1 VVGLRLKAA
10 EAGHARRRRG
20 QLALVGVIVLAST
33 LIALIS
39 LYELQPKVAYE
50 RGHLQAAQLVHLA
63 RACMASGGCD
73 RAKLAQLVQRLNQL
87 NQSYPLRMYNAT
99 VRRAPNPGLVSL
111 QGGSITVANTTVF
124 EIETLQTVFTGS
136 PEQVVV
142 EVRVVSAE
150 TGRRYSKTVGEETYT
165 MVEVRV
171 TYAHS
176 YSSPFFNVTLCPTL
190 RALDSVAD
198 LKRLSGCEWLLG
210 APLELSQPV
219 DINAPPGIG
228 VKGFRYELK
237 DEFSV
242 PVLVLFRR

>member
-1 VVGLRLKAA
+1 LRLKAA

-20 QLALVGVIVLAST
+20 QLALIGVIVLAST
-33 LIALIS
+33 LIALLS
-39 LYELQPKVAYE
+39 LYELQPRVAYE

-63 RACMASGGCD
+63 RACMASGGCT
-73 RAKLAQLVQRLNQL
+73 REKLAQLVQRLYQL
-87 NQSYPLRMYNAT
+87 NGTYPLRVYVT
-99 VRRAPNPGLVSL
+99 YVRQAPNPGSVSL

-142 EVRVVSAE
+142 EVWMVSAE

-176 YSSPFFNVTLCPTL
+176 YSSPFFNVTLCPAL

-210 APLELSQPV
+210 TPLELSQPV
-219 DINAPPGIG
+219 DVNVPPGIG